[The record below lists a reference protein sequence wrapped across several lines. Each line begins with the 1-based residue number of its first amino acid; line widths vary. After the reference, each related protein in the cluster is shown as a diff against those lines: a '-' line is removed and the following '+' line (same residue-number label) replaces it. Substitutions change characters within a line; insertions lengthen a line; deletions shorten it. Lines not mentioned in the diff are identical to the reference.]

1 MAMSEIVLRGGVSE
15 DGLKVVVKDG
25 NDRFLFSVVD
35 DGAGHVTIQDAN
47 GNNIGDGG
55 YIKPD
60 GGIPASDL
68 AEAVQTSLGKAD
80 TAYQKPADGIPSTDF
95 ADAVNTSLGKADT
108 AYQKPADGIPSTDLE
123 KAYLEMGTKPATP
136 ASTGKVW
143 AKTYDQATDTFG
155 WTEVDATT

>member
-1 MAMSEIVLRGGVSE
+1 MAMSEIVLKGGMSE

-25 NDRFLFSVVD
+25 YDRFLFSVVD

-60 GGIPASDL
+60 GGIPATDL

-80 TAYQKPADGIPSTDF
+80 TAYQKPADGIPSTD
-95 ADAVNTSLGKADT
+95 
-108 AYQKPADGIPSTDLE
+108 LE
-123 KAYLEMGTKPATP
+123 KTYLEMGTKPSEP